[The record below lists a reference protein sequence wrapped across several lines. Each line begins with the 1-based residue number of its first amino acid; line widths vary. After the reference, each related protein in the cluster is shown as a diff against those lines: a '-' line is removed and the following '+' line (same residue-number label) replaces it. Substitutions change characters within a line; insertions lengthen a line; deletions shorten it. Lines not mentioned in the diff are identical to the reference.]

1 MALLL
6 KKFCRENGS
15 RWSKIK
21 RYILKDENF
30 FFEGSNLELVYEEKK
45 LLELVYELIL
55 CIDTNLSTLS
65 GNFDTY
71 EGCCIIWAKNIVTY
85 AKEAYN
91 SAQIGNF
98 ISFAM
103 MQRCI
108 VENYV
113 CACFIKR
120 YEEERLWEKWF
131 LSSMTSTSNLLKK
144 LTGRVDKHEQFRVE
158 IDELCYERDISIEYD
173 LKATYGWTSE
183 IIKKKKPTFFDLCE
197 YIDKSIYDDYRWLCD
212 FSHGVNAINKVYR
225 FTFVQSYMHLLMKF
239 VLYLQ
244 RSFEE
249 LLDDIADQSY
259 WKQKQMFWDAIEE
272 WEIEFN

>member
-1 MALLL
+1 M
-6 KKFCRENGS
+6 
-15 RWSKIK
+15 K
-21 RYILKDENF
+21 RYIPEDVNI
-30 FFEGSNLELVYEEKK
+30 FFEESNLELVYEEKK
-45 LLELVYELIL
+45 LLKLVYELIVS
-55 CIDTNLSTLS
+55 IEANIPMSG

-71 EGCCIIWAKNIVTY
+71 EGCCIIWARNIVTY

-91 SAQIGNF
+91 NAQIGSF

-120 YEEERLWEKWF
+120 YKEEKLWKKWF
-131 LSSMTSTSNLLKK
+131 LSSMTSTSNLMKK
-144 LTGRVDKHEQFRVE
+144 LTGRVDKYEQFQID
-158 IDELCYERDISIEYD
+158 IDELYHESDISAECD
-173 LKATYGWTSE
+173 LNSAYGWTSE

-197 YIDKSIYDDYRWLCD
+197 YIDKSIYNDYRWLCD

-225 FTFVQSYMHLLMKF
+225 FTFVHSYINLLTNF

-249 LLDDIADQSY
+249 LLDDIEDQSY
-259 WKQKQMFWDAIEE
+259 WKQKQIFWDAMIE
-272 WEIEFN
+272 WELEFN